1 MKRIL
6 LTLTCLLAFAVSA
19 FATEERMVN
28 LPQDQ
33 GAWYLTV
40 FGEAED
46 AKFTELQTWLTTDE
60 GLRKLKT
67 QVRFNKYTTDQVRYQ
82 RYAKDVPGLPCIR
95 LQNEKGLV
103 VSEFWGDNIPSA
115 STILY
120 RGIKGDLQDKTSWG
134 CIRRRRQNK
143 LCPFKQHPQPE
154 PPVIVDPPVEPP
166 VEPPVGPP
174 GLEEPEEEEP
184 ESKLWLLL
192 VVLGALGGGAFGFV
206 QEYKAEHMKPGPT
219 SAKL

>member
-40 FGEAED
+40 FGESED
-46 AKFTELQTWLTTDE
+46 AKFVELQSWLATDK
-60 GLRKLKT
+60 GLVKLKS

-82 RYAKDVPGLPCIR
+82 RYAKDVPGLPCLR

-103 VSEFWGDNIPSA
+103 VSEFWGSNIPTTSA
-115 STILY
+115 TLY

-134 CIRRRRQNK
+134 CLRRRR
-143 LCPFKQHPQPE
+143 CPEPEPKPE
-154 PPVIVDPPVEPP
+154 PPAPPVVVP
-166 VEPPVGPP
+166 EPPVGPP
-174 GLEEPEEEEP
+174 VLDEDEPEPEE
-184 ESKLWLLL
+184 SNLWMLL
-192 VVLGALGGGAFGFV
+192 VVLAALGGGAYGFV
-206 QEYKAEHMKPGPT
+206 EGYKAEREDQASPT
-219 SAKL
+219 SSKL

>member
-40 FGEAED
+40 FGESED
-46 AKFTELQTWLTTDE
+46 AKFVELQSWLTADT
-60 GLRKLKT
+60 GLAKLKA
-67 QVRFNKYTTDQVRYQ
+67 QVRFNKYTTDQIRYQ

-103 VSEFWGDNIPSA
+103 VSEFWGDNIPTA
-115 STILY
+115 SSTLY

-134 CIRRRRQNK
+134 CLRRRR
-143 LCPFKQHPQPE
+143 CPKPEPKPE
-154 PPVIVDPPVEPP
+154 PPAPPVVVP
-166 VEPPVGPP
+166 EPPVGPP
-174 GLEEPEEEEP
+174 VLDEEPEPE

-192 VVLGALGGGAFGFV
+192 IVLGALGGGAFGFV
-206 QEYKAEHMKPGPT
+206 QEYKAEHMKPGPA
-219 SAKL
+219 SVKL

>member
-6 LTLTCLLAFAVSA
+6 LTLTCLLAFVVSA
-19 FATEERMVN
+19 FATEERIVN

-40 FGEAED
+40 FGESED
-46 AKFTELQTWLTTDE
+46 AKFIELQMWLTTNE

-67 QVRFNKYTTDQVRYQ
+67 QVRFNKYTTDQIRYQ
-82 RYAKDVPGLPCIR
+82 RYVKDMPGLPCIR

-103 VSEFWGDNIPSA
+103 VSEFWGDNIPITSA
-115 STILY
+115 TLY
-120 RGIKGDLQDKTSWG
+120 KGIKGDLQDKTSWG
-134 CIRRRRQNK
+134 CIRNRRQNK

-154 PPVIVDPPVEPP
+154 PEPEPNLPVEPP
-166 VEPPVGPP
+166 IGPP
-174 GLEEPEEEEP
+174 ILEPEPEP
-184 ESKLWLLL
+184 EESKLWLLL

-206 QEYKAEHMKPGPT
+206 QEYKAEHMKPGPK
-219 SAKL
+219 SSKL

>member
-46 AKFTELQTWLTTDE
+46 AKFTELQAWLATDE

-67 QVRFNKYTTDQVRYQ
+67 QVRFNKYTPDQARYQ
-82 RYAKDVPGLPCIR
+82 RYAKDMPGLPCIR

-115 STILY
+115 STTLY
-120 RGIKGDLQDKTSWG
+120 RGIKDDLQNKTSWG
-134 CIRRRRQNK
+134 CIRRHRQNK
-143 LCPFKQHPQPE
+143 LCPYKQHSKPK
-154 PPVIVDPPVEPP
+154 PPVVVDTP

-174 GLEEPEEEEP
+174 VLDEPEPEK

-192 VVLGALGGGAFGFV
+192 VALGALGGGAFGFV
-206 QEYKAEHMKPGPT
+206 QEYKAEHMKPGP
-219 SAKL
+219 KLSKL